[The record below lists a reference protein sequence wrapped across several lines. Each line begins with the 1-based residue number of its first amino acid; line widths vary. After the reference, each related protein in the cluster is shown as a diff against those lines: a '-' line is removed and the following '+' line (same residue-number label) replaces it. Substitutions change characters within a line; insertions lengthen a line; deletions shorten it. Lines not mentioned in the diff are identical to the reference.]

1 MDNVKEKKG
10 RWKNRCRFPVA
21 GQKGRP
27 KEQSSRIKELE
38 NGRQEAG
45 VRKQDQDLRCKD
57 KEARNLKPGT
67 GPLFFSLALLA
78 FFG

>member
-27 KEQSSRIKELE
+27 KEQSSWIKELE

-45 VRKQDQDLRCKD
+45 VRKQDQD
-57 KEARNLKPGT
+57 
-67 GPLFFSLALLA
+67 
-78 FFG
+78 